1 MLYVEIRYTTVNL
14 GNLQILFL
22 MLHGKKKNH
31 GIINVRAFFFVKSK
45 FKPLERFKL
54 AACEDNTQKLDI

>member
-22 MLHGKKKNH
+22 MLHGKKNH
-31 GIINVRAFFFVKSK
+31 GIINVRVFFCVKSK
-45 FKPLERFKL
+45 FKP
-54 AACEDNTQKLDI
+54 